1 MIFVGPRY
9 ADHRLRALMAGIPDE
24 KLLTLPTWQEGVKQM
39 DMENTGDIYLL
50 YDPYRG
56 AEMEAIKAALLSRM
70 EGGNKE

>member
-1 MIFVGPRY
+1 MEIADIRITVIFEQY
-9 ADHRLRALMAGIPDE
+9 MAYLDRM
-24 KLLTLPTWQEGVKQM
+24 KQM